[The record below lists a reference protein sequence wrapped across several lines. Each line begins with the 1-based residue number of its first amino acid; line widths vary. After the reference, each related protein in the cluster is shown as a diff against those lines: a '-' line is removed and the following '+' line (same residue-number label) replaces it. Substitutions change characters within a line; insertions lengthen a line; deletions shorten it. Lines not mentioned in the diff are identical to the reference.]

1 MNAGYSPIVVAP
13 DNSTSVLQRVNILD
27 NSYYNERW
35 LQELIFNN
43 ERLLPLYEVEPDY
56 IGAFP
61 VCMELS
67 TRSGRIDCLHVT
79 STGRLVITEVKLY
92 RNPESRR
99 EVMGQI
105 LDYAKDLVSMDYMML
120 DESIKKST
128 NGRSLYDFAC
138 EIDPQISEANFVDAV
153 QRNLKRGRFLLLIVG
168 DGIREGAFD
177 IKEFLNQNASMEFAF
192 AMVEMRV
199 FHMNDKHFLVQP
211 EVLHKTNI
219 IQRHVISIENHSSE
233 HVVERIEEAPAQ
245 DPPSMQKAKDRS
257 ELNAT
262 FWRVFLDNIKLNDK
276 TQPLPTTSTQSHL
289 YFQLPPSTSVSWITV
304 YKLDNREVGVFV
316 RFAKSPQGE
325 KLYQDIQL
333 AKSFF
338 QESLMG
344 KAVWKDTERKTPK
357 IVLPKMKINLKDRGN
372 WKEAHEY
379 YQTQLNILIDELRP
393 LLKRMV
399 FDDNFDT
406 D

>member
-1 MNAGYSPIVVAP
+1 MNTGYSPIVVAP
-13 DNSTSVLQRVNILD
+13 DNSTSILQRVNIMD
-27 NSYYNERW
+27 NSYYNEKW

-43 ERLLPLYEVEPDY
+43 QRLLPLYEVEPDY

-61 VCMELS
+61 VCMELP

-138 EIDPQISEANFVDAV
+138 EIDHQISEASFIDAV

-177 IKEFLNQNASMEFAF
+177 IKEFLNQNASMEFTF

-199 FHMNDKHFLVQP
+199 FHMNDEHFLVQP

-219 IQRHVISIENHSSE
+219 IQRHVISLDNRSDDHLIEL
-233 HVVERIEEAPAQ
+233 IQDAPSQ
-245 DPPSMQKAKDRS
+245 ETPSMQKAKERS
-257 ELNAT
+257 EFNET
-262 FWRVFLDNIKLNDK
+262 FWRALLDNIMLNDK
-276 TQPLPTTSTQSHL
+276 TQPLPVTSTQSHL
-289 YFQLPPSTSVSWITV
+289 YFQLPPSASVSWITV

-333 AKSFF
+333 AKSYF
-338 QESLMG
+338 QESLLEE
-344 KAVWKDTERKTPK
+344 AEWINTERK
-357 IVLPKMKINLKDRGN
+357 IVLPKMKVNLNDHGN
-372 WKEAHEY
+372 WKKAHEY
-379 YQTQLNILIDELRP
+379 YQTQLNVLVDELRP

-399 FDDNFDT
+399 SNDYF
-406 D
+406 